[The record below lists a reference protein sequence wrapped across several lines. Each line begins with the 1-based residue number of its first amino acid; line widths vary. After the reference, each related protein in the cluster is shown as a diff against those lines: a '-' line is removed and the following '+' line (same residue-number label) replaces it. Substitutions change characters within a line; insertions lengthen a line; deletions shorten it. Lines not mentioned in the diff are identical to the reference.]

1 MFNFCKA
8 AVVSALALGT
18 AMGGTSA
25 SAETLSFVTW
35 QKTDA
40 SYGAWWAE
48 AVALFEEQHPG
59 VTIEMTQLGRKEY
72 ADTLFTMF
80 AGGTP
85 PDIVHLAAFE
95 YQPFAEEG
103 WIEPLGPWIEKSGLD
118 LTGWAGQPTCE
129 RNSETYCLMLFYA
142 GFVMAYN
149 EELLAKA
156 GYAAPPTN
164 FEDYV
169 EIAKAITA
177 DTDNDGI
184 VDKYGI
190 GLSMTEPATV
200 MHQIQGFALDSGGD
214 WTRDGQPIIDDPKTV
229 EGFAKWKSLVTA
241 GLTPQQSA
249 GNDLRQLLIEGNLGM
264 YIDGPW
270 IYGVLNKASEE
281 MRPKLKVTYSPL
293 SPPLGGTSNV
303 LTMPSDIS
311 DERKALA
318 WDFIQIIASEEFQ
331 NKFADYSGNPAPRP
345 GLEYADNIAKDGTF
359 ETFIEATRRAAVANV
374 DRLPKGLELY
384 NSQLSKVIFTET
396 QRMLANDLDPAEV
409 AATIQKQVLAFD

>member
-1 MFNFCKA
+1 MLKLKKA
-8 AVVSALALGT
+8 ALTSALALGT
-18 AMGGTSA
+18 AVAATTA

-40 SYGAWWAE
+40 AYGAWWAE
-48 AVALFEEQHPG
+48 AVETFEAQHPG
-59 VTIEMTQLGRKEY
+59 VTIEMTQVGRKEY

-129 RNSETYCLMLFYA
+129 RNGETYCLMLFYA

-149 EELLAKA
+149 EELLKA
-156 GYAAPPTN
+156 AGWDTPPTT
-164 FEDYV
+164 FEEY
-169 EIAKAITA
+169 IAAAEAITG
-177 DTDNDGI
+177 DSDGDGI
-184 VDKYGI
+184 VDKYGV

-214 WTRDGQPIIDDPKTV
+214 WTRDGKPIIDDPATV
-229 EGFAKWKSLVTA
+229 EGFAKWKSIVQA
-241 GLTPQQSA
+241 GLTPQQA
-249 GNDLRQLLIEGNLGM
+249 KGNDLRQLMIEGNLGM

-281 MRPKLKVTYSPL
+281 MRPKLKITYSPL
-293 SPPLGGTSNV
+293 SPPLGGTSNII
-303 LTMPSDIS
+303 TMPSEIS
-311 DERKALA
+311 DERKALV
-318 WDFIQIIASEEFQ
+318 WDFIEIIASEDFQ

-345 GLEYADNIAKDGTF
+345 GLDYADNIEADATF
-359 ETFIEATRRAAVANV
+359 ETFIEATRRAAEAKV

-396 QRMLANDLDPAEV
+396 QRMLAEDLDPAQV
-409 AATIQKQVLAFD
+409 AATIQEKVLAFD